1 MQVSGLSMARGHPI
15 STEADPASTQVGEI
29 RHARIIPP
37 SSSHP
42 LMNPTWQ
49 AARNHHGKINRWG
62 SYCRCPPLHK
72 DSNKMKCYPHTQYF
86 SQNKRQVVHQTI
98 FSIAFLLTNIF
109 GTVMVYQHKSLSV
122 PGDLHNLKGLHGHFN
137 ITQHLTIQKA
147 SCSRTLDPWKWSQ
160 AETLCAHPASQFFSR
175 CPSLLTLGHEFSRQP
190 HHHSLLSS
198 DMAFPMNPTFLGQVF
213 PLLKVTSRNIWALL
227 CHRHTHFHKQATVS
241 FHFTF
246 CEPLHQWKHHRKTY
260 RCTIYTG
267 SSRLCS
273 WPVMFCNASATSDGN
288 GENWGAIPFL
298 KVLLGQLWITMALIS
313 CSKSETEILISG
325 RI

>member
-1 MQVSGLSMARGHPI
+1 MAKSTDEEATVDVHPY
-15 STEADPASTQVGEI
+15 TRT
-29 RHARIIPP
+29 
-37 SSSHP
+37 
-42 LMNPTWQ
+42 PT
-49 AARNHHGKINRWG
+49 RW
-62 SYCRCPPLHK
+62 SAI
-72 DSNKMKCYPHTQYF
+72 HTQCF

-267 SSRLCS
+267 SSRLQLTCHVLQCFS
-273 WPVMFCNASATSDGN
+273 YLRWKWGKLGSNTLSKGAVGAALNHN
-288 GENWGAIPFL
+288 GIDFML
-298 KVLLGQLWITMALIS
+298 
-313 CSKSETEILISG
+313 
-325 RI
+325 